1 MLFLLTACSLNKMT
15 GDMMTDYTKDH
26 LTPYILQSSD
36 LEMACEMGVSMG
48 PYLLSFERV
57 TKSPDEVA
65 IATIMTSA
73 VCAEQRAW
81 EEELRHLRA
90 LFQKNINEA
99 KDARVAQQRAH
110 ALTASRYYQSYQR
123 FEKVFA
129 EDRKPE
135 TDEELSFLMGLLAGV
150 QAVQHDRAS
159 SISVGVP
166 TDIPVNIARKAQY
179 LDNEK
184 WFGIPKAIEAAVW
197 LVIPGTAPADMEKD
211 QQQPI
216 LELLQKSAQIGNQ
229 KGLRLAG
236 SIFAVA
242 AYNKGR
248 LDLVKKIITDHSKS
262 LTEVKAVPQYQMLD
276 TTATAQLQALSDKL
290 WTEQTGSRTP
300 HQGLGTFFT
309 EIPKENQESNELL
322 DGI

>member
-1 MLFLLTACSLNKMT
+1 
-15 GDMMTDYTKDH
+15 MMTDYTKDH
-26 LTPYILQSSD
+26 LTPYILQSND

-57 TKSPDEVA
+57 THSPDEVA
-65 IATIMTSA
+65 IATIMTAA

-90 LFQKNINEA
+90 FFQKNTIEA

-110 ALTASRYYQSYQR
+110 ALAASRYYQSYQR
-123 FEKVFA
+123 FERVFA
-129 EDRKPE
+129 QDRQPTE
-135 TDEELSFLMGLLAGV
+135 EEELSYLMGLLAGV

-159 SISVGVP
+159 SVSVGVP
-166 TDIPVNIARKAQY
+166 TDIPANIARKAR
-179 LDNEK
+179 LLNDEK
-184 WFGIPKAIEAAVW
+184 WFGVPSAIEAAIW
-197 LVIPGTAPADMEKD
+197 LVIPGTAPSEMEKD

-216 LELLQKSAQIGNQ
+216 FDRLQKSAQIGNQ
-229 KGLRLAG
+229 KGFRLAG

-248 LDLVKKIITDHSKS
+248 IDLVKKIITDHAKS
-262 LTEVKAVPQYQMLD
+262 LTEVKAVSQYQMLD

-300 HQGLGTFFT
+300 HQALGTFF
-309 EIPKENQESNELL
+309 EVPQQNEKENNDLL